1 MHRNAEL
8 IRTFYTCFANRDAQ
22 GMAACYHPSVT
33 FSDEVFVDLDAA
45 RAKAMWQMLC
55 ERGKDLKVEFRDVD
69 ADDSAGRA
77 HWEAWYT
84 FSATGRPVHN
94 KIDARFVQSLGY
106 DLKAIGFTDLRKN
119 SQPFLSQSLERV
131 RRSPWFVCPAAEKSR
146 AASAYGLGDSKGL
159 VAALNRARARNDC

>member
-8 IRTFYTCFANRDAQ
+8 IRTFYTCFGNRDAR
-22 GMAACYHPSVT
+22 GMGACYHPSVT
-33 FSDEVFVDLDAA
+33 FSDEVFLDLDAP

-55 ERGKDLKVEFRDVD
+55 ERGKDLRVEFRDID

-94 KIDARFVQSLGY
+94 VIDARFEFRDGKIVRHRDSFNFWKWASQALGPTGR
-106 DLKAIGFTDLRKN
+106 LFGWSGLVKN
-119 SQPFLSQSLERV
+119 RV
-131 RRSPWFVCPAAEKSR
+131 RVQANKSLAAFMRDRSQAAT
-146 AASAYGLGDSKGL
+146 
-159 VAALNRARARNDC
+159 